1 VNDKETVIKEVYDAF
16 GKNDYP
22 GDSFLQG
29 SFEGCEPYE
38 TIEPFKRMHD
48 WKAIDPELLDSYY
61 NALNFFSEAGLRFFL
76 PAYLIADLHERLQTA
91 EPLFVLVHGFSAMSV
106 KHQIKGRV
114 FDRKTGKGAFVNPK
128 RYGAMTF
135 YDYARWRLSIFT
147 REEAKAIVAYLHY
160 KRDTDT
166 YNLDTEK
173 IDAAL
178 NLCWLD
184 RAESA
189 PSAKSLKQHL
199 IEEEEYIAAISSE
212 ADGSQ

>member
-178 NLCWLD
+178 NLYWLD